1 MISCHSIARRI
12 ARRDTLGLLVDE
24 VIDIGL
30 WLEGLEIDQCGR
42 IKVDAHEAGLEMQMR
57 ASRTSG
63 VASESDRLTCLDIL
77 ILIDNKLREMSIDS
91 LKAIRVTDHII
102 IAIATAVEL
111 LDAHLTIEGSTHG
124 VAHIE
129 LEVDAS
135 MHATTTPAVLRSD
148 TSDGRGNEGR
158 DVDILLIR
166 NLDIGL
172 SQQRIDRII
181 VPRTIKVEGREQI
194 EHILVCF

>member
-12 ARRDTLGLLVDE
+12 ARRDTLGFLVDK
-24 VIDIGL
+24 VIDIAL
-30 WLEGLEIDQCGR
+30 WLECLEIDQCGR
-42 IKVDAHEAGLEMQMR
+42 IEVNAHEAGLEMQMR

-77 ILIDNKLREMSIDS
+77 ILIDDELREVSIDS

-102 IAIATAVEL
+102 IAVATAVEL
-111 LDAHLTIEGSTHG
+111 LDAHLTIEGCTHG

>member
-77 ILIDNKLREMSIDS
+77 ILIDDELREMSIDS
-91 LKAIRVTDHII
+91 LKSVGVTDHII

-194 EHILVCF
+194 ENILVCF

>member
-12 ARRDTLGLLVDE
+12 ARRDALGFLVDKM
-24 VIDIGL
+24 IDIAL
-30 WLEGLEIDQCGR
+30 WLECLEINQCGR
-42 IKVDAHEAGLEMQMR
+42 IEVNAHEAGLEMQMR

-77 ILIDNKLREMSIDS
+77 ILIDDELREMSIDS
-91 LKAIRVTDHII
+91 LKSVGVTDHII

-181 VPRTIKVEGREQI
+181 VPRTIKVESREQI